1 MARKRFRGI
10 WTILLLIALH
20 PDPAPA
26 AVPAGTWLFANR
38 VALQI
43 FDCGGLV
50 CGRIFWLLRPDTPGG
65 QPDRDALN
73 PDPGLRQRRL
83 CGLTIVWGMQPDG
96 PGHWSNGWLYDPKDG
111 VTYNLTAELT
121 APDRLSARVYRGVA
135 ILGRTEILVRDPPLA
150 FSGRC

>member
-26 AVPAGTWLFANR
+26 AVPAGTWLFASR

-50 CGRIFWLLRPDTPGG
+50 CGRIVWLLRPDTPGG
-65 QPDRDALN
+65 QPDLDTLN

-96 PGHWSNGWLYDPKDG
+96 PAHWSNGWLYDPKDG
-111 VTYNLTAELT
+111 VTYNLAAELT
-121 APDRLSARVYRGVA
+121 APDTLSARVYRGMA
-135 ILGRTEILVRDPPLA
+135 LFGRTEILTRDPPLG
-150 FSGRC
+150 FNGRC